1 VHTQILQRRHNAKKE
16 VDTST
21 ESAKPEPSIAA
32 AAAAAVTTT
41 SVTTDKIETTKN
53 YLKEKNASNENG
65 RIATASK

>member
-21 ESAKPEPSIAA
+21 ESAKPEPSI